1 MGAEYMIEILKRNR
15 KKTID
20 IYDLAYE
27 YRKKPFYEWSHEEV
41 YDFIQQL
48 QELNDNKII
57 QITRSKK
64 GEVNLDGIHRRITI
78 NAWNFV
84 GQSELMSF
92 ELISHDLGM
101 DASYYLKNPDEY
113 ERDRNHIKRLRD
125 YLKNKSRQLTLN
137 EIAYKIFKDEKALTQ
152 IEKSLVDG
160 KKILNKLG
168 LDIVSLD
175 GVDTIS
181 PFYFPVSSE
190 GVTVLVVE
198 NKDTC
203 FSLLR
208 LLNNSQTNIKGI
220 IFGEGRAVIKIFNF
234 LHIYGLDH
242 VGSFLYY
249 GDVDQEGFDIA
260 RSLIERYPEYNI
272 SLSKV
277 LYHHL
282 VKDEGRTLNFKRQI
296 DTTKAEGILSSLYD
310 EDKAVV
316 MSILDN
322 DGCIPQEALNYDDMK
337 VIMDGL
343 QYRLF

>member
-1 MGAEYMIEILKRNR
+1 MIEILKRSR

-20 IYDLAYE
+20 IYELAYE
-27 YRKKPFYEWSHEEV
+27 YRKKPFYEWTHEDVCE
-41 YDFIQQL
+41 FIEQL

-64 GEVNLDGIHRRITI
+64 GEVNLDAIHRRIII
-78 NAWNFV
+78 NNWNFAS
-84 GQSELMSF
+84 QSENMSF
-92 ELISHDLGM
+92 DLISHVLGM

-113 ERDRNHIKRLRD
+113 DKDRNHIKRLNN
-125 YLKNKSRQLTLN
+125 YLKNKSGELTLN

-152 IEKSLVDG
+152 IEKSSVDG
-160 KKILNKLG
+160 KKILSKLG
-168 LDIVSLD
+168 IDIASLD
-175 GVDTIS
+175 CVDTIS
-181 PFYFPVSSE
+181 PFYFPVSSK
-190 GVTVLVVE
+190 GNTVLVVE

-234 LHIYGLDH
+234 LHIYGLEH
-242 VGSFLYY
+242 VELFLYY
-249 GDVDQEGFDIA
+249 GDIDQEGFDIA
-260 RSLIERYPEYNI
+260 RSLIERYSEYNI
-272 SLSKV
+272 MLSKV

-282 VKDEGRTLNFKRQI
+282 VKDEGRSLKFKRQI
-296 DTTKAEGILSSLYD
+296 DKTKAEGILSSLYD

-316 MSILDN
+316 MSILEN

>member
-1 MGAEYMIEILKRNR
+1 MIEILKRSR

-20 IYDLAYE
+20 IYELAYK
-27 YRKKPFYEWSHEEV
+27 YRKKPFYEWTHEEV
-41 YDFIQQL
+41 CEFIEQL

-64 GEVNLDGIHRRITI
+64 GEVNLDAIHRRIII
-78 NAWNFV
+78 NNWNFAS
-84 GQSELMSF
+84 QSENMSF
-92 ELISHDLGM
+92 DLISHDLGM

-113 ERDRNHIKRLRD
+113 DKDRNHIKRLNN
-125 YLKNKSRQLTLN
+125 YLKNNSGELTLN

-152 IEKSLVDG
+152 IEKSSVDG
-160 KKILNKLG
+160 KRILRKLG
-168 LDIVSLD
+168 LDTVSIK

-181 PFYFPVSSE
+181 PFYFPTSSE
-190 GVTVLVVE
+190 GDTVLVVE

-208 LLNNSQTNIKGI
+208 LLNNKQTNIKGI
-220 IFGEGRAVIKIFNF
+220 IFGEGRAVIKIFSF
-234 LHIYGLDH
+234 LHIYGLEH
-242 VGSFLYY
+242 AGLFLYY

-296 DTTKAEGILSSLYD
+296 DKKKAEGILSSLYD

-316 MSILDN
+316 MSILEN

>member
-1 MGAEYMIEILKRNR
+1 MIEILKRSR

-27 YRKKPFYEWSHEEV
+27 YRKKAFYTWSHEEV
-41 YDFIQQL
+41 REFIQQL

-64 GEVNLDGIHRRITI
+64 GEVNLDGIQRRIVI
-78 NAWNFV
+78 NTWNFA
-84 GQSELMSF
+84 GQSENMSF
-92 ELISHDLGM
+92 DLISRDLGM
-101 DASYYLKNPDEY
+101 DASFYLKNPDEY
-113 ERDRNHIKRLRD
+113 EKDRNHIKRLRD
-125 YLKNKSRQLTLN
+125 YLKNKSGKLTIN

-152 IEKSLVDG
+152 IEKSSVDG
-160 KKILNKLG
+160 KKILNKLC

-175 GVDTIS
+175 GVDTIA
-181 PFYFPVSSE
+181 PFYFPVSSK
-190 GVTVLVVE
+190 GDTVLVVE

-220 IFGEGRAVIKIFNF
+220 IFGEGRAVNKIFNF
-234 LHIYGLDH
+234 LHIYDLEH

-282 VKDEGRTLNFKRQI
+282 VKDEGRALNFKRQI

-310 EDKAVV
+310 EDKTVV
-316 MSILDN
+316 MSILYN